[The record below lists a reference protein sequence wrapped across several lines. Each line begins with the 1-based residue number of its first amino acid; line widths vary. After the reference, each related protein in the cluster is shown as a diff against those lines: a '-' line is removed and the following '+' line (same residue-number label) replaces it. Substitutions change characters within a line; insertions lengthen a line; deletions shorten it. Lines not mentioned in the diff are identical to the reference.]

1 MNYIV
6 YRLKAQADIA
16 EILVAFLGEMPFDT
30 FEESEEGV
38 NAYIPEKEDSEDIL
52 QQLKDLQ
59 SRFAFEFMRAEIPHQ
74 NWNELWES
82 NFESIQVGNFCGIRA
97 DFHPTFDQ
105 VTHELVIN
113 PKMAFGTG
121 HHATTFMMI
130 QLMEDMKW
138 QDKKVFDY
146 GTGTGILAILAA
158 KLGANDIDAVDI
170 EDLSYENTI
179 ENAQRNQVSG
189 IEVYLGDLS
198 VVTNQGYDIILANIN
213 RNVILESLSALYEK
227 LKEGGE
233 ILFSGIL
240 AVDKALLL
248 ESAEKQGFTLQQSLQ
263 KGDWIAL
270 KMQKLAV

>member
-97 DFHPTFDQ
+97 DFHPAFDQ

-138 QDKKVFDY
+138 QDRKVFDY

>member
-59 SRFAFEFMRAEIPHQ
+59 SRFAFEFIRAEIPHQ

-97 DFHPTFDQ
+97 DFHPAFDQ

-270 KMQKLAV
+270 KMQKPAV

>member
-6 YRLKAQADIA
+6 YRLKAQSDIA

-38 NAYIPEKEDSEDIL
+38 NAYIPEKEDSEDIQ
-52 QQLKDLQ
+52 QQLNDLQ
-59 SRFAFEFMRAEIPHQ
+59 SRFAFEFTRAEIPHQ

-97 DFHPTFDQ
+97 DFHPAFDQ

-130 QLMEDMKW
+130 QLMESMEWKE
-138 QDKKVFDY
+138 KKVFDY
-146 GTGTGILAILAA
+146 GAGTGILAILAA

-198 VVTNQGYDIILANIN
+198 VVTHQGYDIILANIN

-270 KMQKLAV
+270 KMQKPAV

>member
-97 DFHPTFDQ
+97 DFHPAFDQ

>member
-59 SRFAFEFMRAEIPHQ
+59 SRFAFEFIRAEIPHQ

-97 DFHPTFDQ
+97 DFHPAFDQ